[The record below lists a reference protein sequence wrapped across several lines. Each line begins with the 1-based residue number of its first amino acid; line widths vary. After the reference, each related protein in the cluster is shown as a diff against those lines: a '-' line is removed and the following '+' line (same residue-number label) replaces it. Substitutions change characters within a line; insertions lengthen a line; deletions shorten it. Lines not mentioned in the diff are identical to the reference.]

1 MLPNRLHSGTELTVP
16 IPAKAKHT
24 GWNIDISHLAQCPNI
39 NLARLK
45 LPHIDPYNLGS
56 TQSRERW
63 PPNRSFKGQSLG
75 KMEEQTNPLI
85 RPVELPTGLTEC
97 DQADKLG
104 EPSGLHQQFPQRSP
118 LHKETH
124 TMKQRQT
131 EGLLN
136 QDCKPDS
143 TQEEYS
149 SKQVPYSLSN
159 CGVISSNQG
168 PFYNLWRVKQSPW
181 QV

>member
-1 MLPNRLHSGTELTVP
+1 MWW
-16 IPAKAKHT
+16 K
-24 GWNIDISHLAQCPNI
+24 IDISHLAQCPNI

-45 LPHIDPYNLGS
+45 PTRIDPYNLGS
-56 TQSRERW
+56 TQSGERW
-63 PPNRSFKGQSLG
+63 PPTRSFKGQSLC
-75 KMEEQTNPLI
+75 KMEEQMNPLI
-85 RPVELPTGLTEC
+85 RPVELPKGLTEY

-104 EPSGLHQQFPQRSP
+104 EPSELHQQFPQRSL

-143 TQEEYS
+143 TQEAYS

-159 CGVISSNQG
+159 CGEISSNQG
-168 PFYNLWRVKQSPW
+168 PFYSLGRVKQSPW